1 MIYEQT
7 QNNIIVTAYY
17 IIQNKR
23 SSDEFIEWIKN
34 FFYLKSFKVIFT
46 DRNTFETLFKKL
58 YKNIY
63 ICEQINKE
71 FNLSNY
77 YIDTITN
84 SLFIIQELT
93 DTYIWKNYYNLMELS
108 EKKDPEILLGVN
120 HNKYL
125 YTIWNNK
132 SFWLKEVIDI
142 IPAYG
147 YYWADI
153 GCIRYKSTPEIQQ
166 FVSSLQFVKRNDTK
180 IILSIINT
188 FQPEDEH
195 YVNSI
200 PSIYYN
206 NNSIIR
212 IQGGFFGGGKDE
224 LLEWCEYYI
233 DELNQ
238 FEKYKIFAGKDQ
250 YIMGSIY
257 LKYKYNFDI
266 FIPKNLF
273 YTYIYCNDIWFRFL
287 KAFG

>member
-1 MIYEQT
+1 MISDQT

-23 SSDEFIEWIKN
+23 SSHEFIEWIKN
-34 FFYLKSFKVIFT
+34 FFYLNSFKVIFT

-58 YKNIY
+58 YKNISVY
-63 ICEQINKE
+63 
-71 FNLSNY
+71 NLSNS

-84 SLFIIQELT
+84 SLFIIQELN

-108 EKKDPEILLGVN
+108 EKKDPEILYGIN

-147 YYWADI
+147 YYWVDI
-153 GCIRYKSTPEIQQ
+153 GCIRYNCTPKTQE
-166 FVSSLQFVKRNDTK
+166 FVKSLKFVNRK
-180 IILSIINT
+180 YKKMILSIINE
-188 FQPEDEH
+188 FQPNDEY
-195 YVNSI
+195 YVDSI

-206 NNSIIR
+206 NSSIIR

-224 LLEWCEYYI
+224 LLEWCEFYI

-273 YTYIYCNDIWFRFL
+273 YTDNYCNDIWFRFL